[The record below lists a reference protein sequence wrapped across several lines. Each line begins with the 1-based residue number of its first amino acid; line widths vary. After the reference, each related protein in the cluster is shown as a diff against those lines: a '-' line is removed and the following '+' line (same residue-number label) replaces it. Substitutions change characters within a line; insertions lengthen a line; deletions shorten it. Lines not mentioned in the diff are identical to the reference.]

1 MLGKILLNFLII
13 IVEAV
18 AWSYLMNNVMTI
30 KNRYSKQFIFFCKFL
45 LIVLLC
51 FKQLLPNNILS
62 VPQSLILTW
71 LFYIVFSFIVYS
83 EHFIIK
89 LAWYLILLVCLAVPE
104 AVVLQIMKL
113 ALHITLKDLTTNLT
127 LVTITI
133 LLSRML
139 SFLLIKLISGV
150 KKNIYGIYRT
160 FYKEFI
166 TLLILT
172 FIILFTSA
180 FLYMNYNK
188 YSNNMHNIFII
199 INAEIA
205 TVLIIC
211 LIVIFKILIKSND
224 LIRQNQEIKD
234 LEYQLQ
240 LDKQITVAETN
251 LRSLRHNISNTFGI
265 IKGLIK
271 NNCYEELNDYLD
283 GIYKD
288 IDAANEIPF
297 TNNKPLSALIYN
309 KKKLAKQFGVDFQ
322 NIIYDCTI
330 INVNNY
336 DLCALLGN
344 IWDNA
349 IEASS
354 KCETQKYVRT
364 TIQVTEHHY
373 TIECENSYK
382 YIPEVKNGIF
392 ISKKNKEND
401 NVEHGIGTKN
411 INYIVNNWHGKI
423 NICYKNKIFKIK
435 ILFFI
440 KKVSEGELILLSE
453 RGNL

>member
-1 MLGKILLNFLII
+1 M
-13 IVEAV
+13 
-18 AWSYLMNNVMTI
+18 
-30 KNRYSKQFIFFCKFL
+30 

-234 LEYQLQ
+234 LEYQTTIRQ
-240 LDKQITVAETN
+240 T
-251 LRSLRHNISNTFGI
+251 
-265 IKGLIK
+265 
-271 NNCYEELNDYLD
+271 NNCSR
-283 GIYKD
+283 
-288 IDAANEIPF
+288 
-297 TNNKPLSALIYN
+297 NKS
-309 KKKLAKQFGVDFQ
+309 
-322 NIIYDCTI
+322 
-330 INVNNY
+330 
-336 DLCALLGN
+336 
-344 IWDNA
+344 
-349 IEASS
+349 
-354 KCETQKYVRT
+354 
-364 TIQVTEHHY
+364 
-373 TIECENSYK
+373 
-382 YIPEVKNGIF
+382 
-392 ISKKNKEND
+392 
-401 NVEHGIGTKN
+401 
-411 INYIVNNWHGKI
+411 
-423 NICYKNKIFKIK
+423 
-435 ILFFI
+435 
-440 KKVSEGELILLSE
+440 
-453 RGNL
+453 